1 MKENTKPIYNIF
13 LFSCVICFVQFCFIF
28 VATIR
33 TGYYFADKVLF
44 ASFFSFVI
52 WLFLFLFQDI
62 KNKSVLRFDILKISS
77 ILFAFVLGFFFV
89 KLEWFCGYL
98 NLDPVLYLMKGRS
111 HIDTLFHSAI
121 AESYITNGFPSINF
135 NEPIHLKYHTFSHF
149 LIAVFSKILDIPA
162 FIFYNY
168 LFPIF
173 SIPLYVFLVQYSL
186 FEIKKMLK
194 VEQNFSF
201 WDSVFLF
208 LFLGFFFSYSF
219 YDSLYISESC
229 LVSVIFMLLGLN
241 LILKSKN
248 IFIARISLSS
258 IVLVPVFIFLV
269 SWGKISCGMIFTGFF
284 CYYLFRENI
293 KSINNWGL
301 IILYAVT
308 FIFSY
313 KCFSDTSGTDS
324 SKITLFHFARNYLTL
339 KTSVFYYFSQLIPAL
354 LCLIFVVKEKFL
366 SKEYFKNRKNILPET
381 MLVASIVSFLPGIFL
396 TIGGGSAAYFCIPAF
411 VLNLL
416 ILWGYDI
423 PNRLVYSLS
432 KLGRK
437 FLFASIFSICIWSV
451 ICVSDPFHNIIT
463 TLKINTD
470 FSDNQQTTYT
480 EKLKE
485 CFKPALGKKIPLYK
499 SVEKIRDI
507 SKNNRKD
514 FCVFIDDDCYFY
526 DIYGHD
532 KNSPHY
538 GLKECFALTSY
549 IGLPV
554 INALYTDGEYSYRGD
569 GENIGQNGVNEYYG
583 IGSVKKH
590 SQKITKDN
598 MREFARSIG
607 KSNIIV
613 VTKDSF
619 YIVDCN

>member
-1 MKENTKPIYNIF
+1 MF
-13 LFSCVICFVQFCFIF
+13 
-28 VATIR
+28 
-33 TGYYFADKVLF
+33 
-44 ASFFSFVI
+44 

-89 KLEWFCGYL
+89 KLEWFYGYL

-135 NEPIHLKYHTFSHF
+135 NEPILLKYHTFSHF
-149 LIAVFSKILDIPA
+149 LIAVLSKILDIPA

-208 LFLGFFFSYSF
+208 LFLGFFLIH
-219 YDSLYISESC
+219 SLYISESC

-308 FIFSY
+308 FVFSY
-313 KCFSDTSGTDS
+313 KCFSNTSGTDS

-366 SKEYFKNRKNILPET
+366 SKEYFKNRENILPET

-432 KLGRK
+432 KIGRK

-532 KNSPHY
+532 KNPPHY

>member
-28 VATIR
+28 VAIIR

-89 KLEWFCGYL
+89 KLEWFYGYL

-135 NEPIHLKYHTFSHF
+135 NEPILLKYHTFSHF
-149 LIAVFSKILDIPA
+149 LIAVLSKILDIPA

-208 LFLGFFFSYSF
+208 LFLGFFFRYC
-219 YDSLYISESC
+219 LYISESC

-248 IFIARISLSS
+248 IFIARISFSS

-293 KSINNWGL
+293 KSVKNWGL

-308 FIFSY
+308 FVFSY
-313 KCFSDTSGTDS
+313 KCFSNTSGTDS

-366 SKEYFKNRKNILPET
+366 SKEYFKNRENILPET

-432 KLGRK
+432 KIGRK

-526 DIYGHD
+526 DIYGHNI
-532 KNSPHY
+532 NSPHY

>member
-33 TGYYFADKVLF
+33 TGYCFADKVLF

-89 KLEWFCGYL
+89 KLEWFYGYL

-135 NEPIHLKYHTFSHF
+135 NEPILLKYHTFSHF

-229 LVSVIFMLLGLN
+229 LVSVIFMFLGLN

-301 IILYAVT
+301 IIFYAVT
-308 FIFSY
+308 FVFSY
-313 KCFSDTSGTDS
+313 KYFSDTSGTDS

-366 SKEYFKNRKNILPET
+366 SKEYFKNRENILPET

-432 KLGRK
+432 KRGRK

-470 FSDNQQTTYT
+470 FSYKQQTTYT

-499 SVEKIRDI
+499 SMEKIRDI

-619 YIVDCN
+619 YIIDCN

>member
-33 TGYYFADKVLF
+33 TGYNFADKVLF

-89 KLEWFCGYL
+89 NLEWFCGYL

-135 NEPIHLKYHTFSHF
+135 NEPILLKYHTFSHF

-301 IILYAVT
+301 IIFYAVT
-308 FIFSY
+308 FVFSY

-366 SKEYFKNRKNILPET
+366 SKEYFKNRENILPET

-432 KLGRK
+432 KFGRK
-437 FLFASIFSICIWSV
+437 FLFASIFSFCIWSV

-583 IGSVKKH
+583 IGTVKKH

-619 YIVDCN
+619 YIIDCN

>member
-44 ASFFSFVI
+44 ASFFSFAI

-89 KLEWFCGYL
+89 KLEWFYGYL

-135 NEPIHLKYHTFSHF
+135 NEPILLKYHTFSHF
-149 LIAVFSKILDIPA
+149 LIAVLSKILDIPA

-208 LFLGFFFSYSF
+208 LFLGFFLIH
-219 YDSLYISESC
+219 SLYISESC

-248 IFIARISLSS
+248 IFIARISFSS

-293 KSINNWGL
+293 KSVKNWGL

-308 FIFSY
+308 FVFSY
-313 KCFSDTSGTDS
+313 KCFSNTSGTDS

-366 SKEYFKNRKNILPET
+366 SKEYFKNRENILPET

-432 KLGRK
+432 KIGRK

-532 KNSPHY
+532 KNPPHY

>member
-33 TGYYFADKVLF
+33 TGYNFADKVLF
-44 ASFFSFVI
+44 ASFFYFVI

-89 KLEWFCGYL
+89 NLEWFCGYL

-135 NEPIHLKYHTFSHF
+135 NEPILLKYHTFSHF

-219 YDSLYISESC
+219 YNSLYISESC

-339 KTSVFYYFSQLIPAL
+339 KTFVFYYFSQLIPAL

-366 SKEYFKNRKNILPET
+366 SKEYFKNRENILPET

-432 KLGRK
+432 KIGRK
-437 FLFASIFSICIWSV
+437 FLFASIFSFCIWSV

-480 EKLKE
+480 EKIME
-485 CFKPALGKKIPLYK
+485 CFKPALGKKFPLYK

-583 IGSVKKH
+583 IGTVKKH

>member
-33 TGYYFADKVLF
+33 TGYNFADKVLF

-89 KLEWFCGYL
+89 NLEWFCGYL

-135 NEPIHLKYHTFSHF
+135 NEPILLKYHTFSHF

-208 LFLGFFFSYSF
+208 LFLGFFLIH
-219 YDSLYISESC
+219 SLYISESC

-308 FIFSY
+308 FVFSY

-366 SKEYFKNRKNILPET
+366 SKEYFKNRENILPET

-432 KLGRK
+432 KFGRK
-437 FLFASIFSICIWSV
+437 FLFASIFSFCIWSV

-463 TLKINTD
+463 TLKINSD

-583 IGSVKKH
+583 IGTVKKH

-619 YIVDCN
+619 YIIDCN

>member
-28 VATIR
+28 VAIIR

-44 ASFFSFVI
+44 ASFFILLI

-89 KLEWFCGYL
+89 KLEWFYGYL

-135 NEPIHLKYHTFSHF
+135 NEPILLKYHTFSHF
-149 LIAVFSKILDIPA
+149 LIAVLSKILDIPA

-208 LFLGFFFSYSF
+208 LFLGFFFRYC
-219 YDSLYISESC
+219 LYISESC

-241 LILKSKN
+241 LILKFKN
-248 IFIARISLSS
+248 IFIARISFSS

-293 KSINNWGL
+293 KSVKNWGL

-308 FIFSY
+308 FVFSY
-313 KCFSDTSGTDS
+313 KCFSNTSGTDS

-366 SKEYFKNRKNILPET
+366 SKEYFKNRENILPET

-432 KLGRK
+432 KIGRK

-526 DIYGHD
+526 DIYGHNI
-532 KNSPHY
+532 NSPHY
-538 GLKECFALTSY
+538 GLKECFVLTSY

>member
-28 VATIR
+28 VAIIR

-89 KLEWFCGYL
+89 KLEWFYGYL

-135 NEPIHLKYHTFSHF
+135 NEPILLKYHTFSHF
-149 LIAVFSKILDIPA
+149 LIAVLSKILDIPA

-208 LFLGFFFSYSF
+208 LFLGFFFRYC
-219 YDSLYISESC
+219 LYISESC

-241 LILKSKN
+241 LILKFKN
-248 IFIARISLSS
+248 IFIARISFSS

-293 KSINNWGL
+293 KSVKNWGL

-308 FIFSY
+308 FVFSY
-313 KCFSDTSGTDS
+313 KCFSNTSGTDS

-366 SKEYFKNRKNILPET
+366 SKEYFKNRENILPET

-432 KLGRK
+432 KIGRK
-437 FLFASIFSICIWSV
+437 VLFASIFSICIWSV

-526 DIYGHD
+526 DIYGHNI
-532 KNSPHY
+532 NSPHY
-538 GLKECFALTSY
+538 GLKECFVLTSY

>member
-1 MKENTKPIYNIF
+1 MKENTKSIYNIF
-13 LFSCVICFVQFCFIF
+13 LFSCVICFVQFCFIL

-33 TGYYFADKVLF
+33 TGYCFEHKVLF
-44 ASFFSFVI
+44 VSFFILFI

-62 KNKSVLRFDILKISS
+62 KNKNVLKFDILKNSS
-77 ILFAFVLGFFFV
+77 ILFAFTLGFFFV
-89 KLEWFCGYL
+89 KVEWFFGYL
-98 NLDPVLYLMKGRS
+98 NLDPILYLMTGKS
-111 HIDTLFHSAI
+111 HIDTLFHSTI

-135 NEPIHLKYHTFSHF
+135 NEPFLLKYHTFSHF

-173 SIPLYVFLVQYSL
+173 SIPLYVFLVQCSL
-186 FEIKKMLK
+186 FEIRKFLK
-194 VEQNFSF
+194 IEQNFSF
-201 WDSVFLF
+201 WDSIFLF
-208 LFLGFFFSYSF
+208 LFLGFFFLW
-219 YDSLYISESC
+219 SLIVSESC

-241 LILKSKN
+241 LILKTKN

-258 IVLVPVFIFLV
+258 IILVPAFIFFV

-293 KSINNWGL
+293 KSAKNWGL

-308 FIFSY
+308 FIISY

-324 SKITLFHFARNYLTL
+324 SKITLFHFARNWVAP
-339 KTSVFYYFSQLIPAL
+339 KNFVFFYFSQLIPAL
-354 LCLIFVVKEKFL
+354 LCLMFTVKEKFL
-366 SKEYFKNRKNILPET
+366 SKDYFKNKENILPET

-411 VLNLL
+411 VLNVL
-416 ILWGYDI
+416 ILWSYGI
-423 PNRLVYSLS
+423 PNKLVYSLS
-432 KLGRK
+432 KSGRK
-437 FLFASIFSICIWSV
+437 FLFAVLISVCIYPVIYSSHPLNSVLNTVTINNNFSIN
-451 ICVSDPFHNIIT
+451 PE
-463 TLKINTD
+463 L
-470 FSDNQQTTYT
+470 TYI
-480 EKLKE
+480 EKLME
-485 CFKPALGKKIPLYK
+485 CFKSALGKKDPMYICM
-499 SVEKIRDI
+499 EKIRDI

-532 KNSPHY
+532 KGGPHY
-538 GLKECFALTSY
+538 ALKECFALTSY

-569 GENIGQNGVNEYYG
+569 GENIGKNGVNEYYG
-583 IGSVKKH
+583 IGTVKKH

>member
-89 KLEWFCGYL
+89 KLEWFYGYL

-135 NEPIHLKYHTFSHF
+135 NEPILLKYHTFSHF
-149 LIAVFSKILDIPA
+149 LIAVLSKILDIPA

-208 LFLGFFFSYSF
+208 LFLGFFFRYC
-219 YDSLYISESC
+219 LYISESC

-248 IFIARISLSS
+248 IFIARISFSS

-293 KSINNWGL
+293 KSVKNWGL

-308 FIFSY
+308 FVFSY
-313 KCFSDTSGTDS
+313 KCFSNTSGTDS

-366 SKEYFKNRKNILPET
+366 SKEYFKNRENILPET

-432 KLGRK
+432 KIGRK

-526 DIYGHD
+526 DIYGHNI
-532 KNSPHY
+532 NSPHY

>member
-33 TGYYFADKVLF
+33 TGYNFADKILF

-89 KLEWFCGYL
+89 KLEWFYGYL

-135 NEPIHLKYHTFSHF
+135 NEPILLKYHTFSHF
-149 LIAVFSKILDIPA
+149 LIAVLSKILDIPA

-208 LFLGFFFSYSF
+208 LFLGFFLIH
-219 YDSLYISESC
+219 SLYISESC

-293 KSINNWGL
+293 KSVKNWGL

-308 FIFSY
+308 FVFSY

-339 KTSVFYYFSQLIPAL
+339 KTSAFYYFSQLIPAI
-354 LCLIFVVKEKFL
+354 LCLMFAMKEKFL
-366 SKEYFKNRKNILPET
+366 SKEYFKNRENILPET

-480 EKLKE
+480 EKIME

>member
-33 TGYYFADKVLF
+33 TGYNFADKVLF

-89 KLEWFCGYL
+89 NLEWFCGYL

-135 NEPIHLKYHTFSHF
+135 NEPILLKYHTFSHF
-149 LIAVFSKILDIPA
+149 LIAVFSKIFDIPA

-208 LFLGFFFSYSF
+208 LFLGFFLIH
-219 YDSLYISESC
+219 SLYISESC

-308 FIFSY
+308 FVFSY

-366 SKEYFKNRKNILPET
+366 SKEYFKNRENILPET

-432 KLGRK
+432 KFGRK
-437 FLFASIFSICIWSV
+437 FLFASIFSFCIWSV

-463 TLKINTD
+463 TLKINSD

-583 IGSVKKH
+583 IGTVKKH

-619 YIVDCN
+619 YIIDCN

>member
-77 ILFAFVLGFFFV
+77 ILFAFALGFFFV
-89 KLEWFCGYL
+89 KLEWFYGYL

-135 NEPIHLKYHTFSHF
+135 NEPILLKYHTFSHF
-149 LIAVFSKILDIPA
+149 LIAVLSKILDIPA

-208 LFLGFFFSYSF
+208 LFLGFFLIH
-219 YDSLYISESC
+219 SLYISESC

-258 IVLVPVFIFLV
+258 IILVPVFIFLV

-308 FIFSY
+308 FVFSY
-313 KCFSDTSGTDS
+313 KCFSNTSGTDS

-366 SKEYFKNRKNILPET
+366 SKEYFKNRENILPET

-470 FSDNQQTTYT
+470 FSYKQQTTYT

-499 SVEKIRDI
+499 SMEKIRDI

>member
-33 TGYYFADKVLF
+33 TGYCFADKVLF

-89 KLEWFCGYL
+89 KLEWFYGYL

-135 NEPIHLKYHTFSHF
+135 NEPILLKYHTFSHF

-194 VEQNFSF
+194 VEQDFSF

-208 LFLGFFFSYSF
+208 LFLGFFFCF
-219 YDSLYISESC
+219 DFFKSLYLSESC
-229 LVSVIFMLLGLN
+229 FVSVIFMLLGLN
-241 LILKSKN
+241 LILKAKN

-293 KSINNWGL
+293 KSVKNWGL

-308 FIFSY
+308 FVFSY

-339 KTSVFYYFSQLIPAL
+339 KTSAFYYFSQLIPAL

-366 SKEYFKNRKNILPET
+366 SKEYFKNRENILPET

-470 FSDNQQTTYT
+470 FSYKQQTTYT

-485 CFKPALGKKIPLYK
+485 CFKPALGKKFPLYK
-499 SVEKIRDI
+499 SMEKIRDI

-583 IGSVKKH
+583 IGTVKKH

>member
-33 TGYYFADKVLF
+33 TGYCFADKVLF

-89 KLEWFCGYL
+89 KLEWFYGYL

-135 NEPIHLKYHTFSHF
+135 NEPILLKYHTFSHF

-301 IILYAVT
+301 IIFYAVT
-308 FIFSY
+308 FVFSY
-313 KCFSDTSGTDS
+313 KCFSNTSGTDS

-366 SKEYFKNRKNILPET
+366 SKEYFKNRENILPET

-432 KLGRK
+432 KRGRK

-470 FSDNQQTTYT
+470 FSYKQQTTYT

>member
-33 TGYYFADKVLF
+33 TGYNFADKVLF

-89 KLEWFCGYL
+89 NLEWFCGYL

-135 NEPIHLKYHTFSHF
+135 NEPILLKYHTFSHF

-301 IILYAVT
+301 IIFYAVT
-308 FIFSY
+308 FVFSY

-324 SKITLFHFARNYLTL
+324 SKITLFHFARNWLTL

-366 SKEYFKNRKNILPET
+366 SKEYFKNRENILPET

-432 KLGRK
+432 KFGRK
-437 FLFASIFSICIWSV
+437 FLFASIFSFCIWSV

-583 IGSVKKH
+583 IGTVKKH

-619 YIVDCN
+619 YIIDCN

>member
-89 KLEWFCGYL
+89 KLEWFYGYL

-135 NEPIHLKYHTFSHF
+135 NEPVLLKYHTFSHF

-208 LFLGFFFSYSF
+208 LFLGFFLIH
-219 YDSLYISESC
+219 SLYISESC
-229 LVSVIFMLLGLN
+229 LVSVIFMFLGLN

-301 IILYAVT
+301 IIFYAVT
-308 FIFSY
+308 FVFSY

-366 SKEYFKNRKNILPET
+366 SKEYFKNRENILPET

-432 KLGRK
+432 KRGRK

-470 FSDNQQTTYT
+470 FSYKQQTTYT

-485 CFKPALGKKIPLYK
+485 CFKPALGKKFPLYK

-583 IGSVKKH
+583 IGTVKKH

-619 YIVDCN
+619 YIIDCN

>member
-89 KLEWFCGYL
+89 NLEWFCGYL

-135 NEPIHLKYHTFSHF
+135 NEPILLKYHTFSHF

-354 LCLIFVVKEKFL
+354 LCLIFDVKEKFL
-366 SKEYFKNRKNILPET
+366 SKEYFKNRENILPET

-432 KLGRK
+432 KFGRK
-437 FLFASIFSICIWSV
+437 FLFASIFSFCIWSV

-514 FCVFIDDDCYFY
+514 FCVFIDDACYFY
-526 DIYGHD
+526 DIYGHNI
-532 KNSPHY
+532 NSPHY

-569 GENIGQNGVNEYYG
+569 GENIGQNGFNEYYG
-583 IGSVKKH
+583 INTVKKH

>member
-28 VATIR
+28 VAIIR

-77 ILFAFVLGFFFV
+77 ILFAFALGFFFV
-89 KLEWFCGYL
+89 NLEWFCGYL

-135 NEPIHLKYHTFSHF
+135 NEPILLKYHTFSHF

-241 LILKSKN
+241 MILKSKN

-301 IILYAVT
+301 IIFYAVT

-366 SKEYFKNRKNILPET
+366 SKEYFKNRENILPET

-432 KLGRK
+432 KFGRK
-437 FLFASIFSICIWSV
+437 LLFASIFSFCIWSV

-583 IGSVKKH
+583 IGTVKKH

-619 YIVDCN
+619 YIIECN

>member
-28 VATIR
+28 VAIIR

-89 KLEWFCGYL
+89 KLEWFYGYL

-135 NEPIHLKYHTFSHF
+135 NEPILLKYHTFSHF
-149 LIAVFSKILDIPA
+149 LIAVLSKILDIPA

-208 LFLGFFFSYSF
+208 LFLGFFLIH
-219 YDSLYISESC
+219 SLYISESC

-258 IVLVPVFIFLV
+258 IILVPVFIFLV

-308 FIFSY
+308 FVFSY
-313 KCFSDTSGTDS
+313 KCFSNTSGTDS

-366 SKEYFKNRKNILPET
+366 SKEYFKNRENILPET

-416 ILWGYDI
+416 ILWGCDI

-432 KLGRK
+432 KIGRK

-514 FCVFIDDDCYFY
+514 LCVFIDDDCYFY

-532 KNSPHY
+532 KNPPHY

>member
-52 WLFLFLFQDI
+52 WLFLLLFQDI

-89 KLEWFCGYL
+89 KLEWFYGYL

-135 NEPIHLKYHTFSHF
+135 NEPILQKYHTFSHF

-208 LFLGFFFSYSF
+208 LFLGFFFRYC
-219 YDSLYISESC
+219 LYISESC

-293 KSINNWGL
+293 KSVKNWGL

-308 FIFSY
+308 FVFSY

-339 KTSVFYYFSQLIPAL
+339 KTSVFYYFSQLIPAI
-354 LCLIFVVKEKFL
+354 LCLMFAMKEKFL
-366 SKEYFKNRKNILPET
+366 SKEYFKNRENILPET

-396 TIGGGSAAYFCIPAF
+396 TIGGGSASYFCIPAF

-432 KLGRK
+432 KFGRK